1 MANLLSRFLS
11 RIFLPVQKQPS
22 IACIINF
29 CTHDARFLSTCIREV
44 AGFSDQV
51 IVACS
56 DHFFD
61 GIPENK
67 VLLKKAESENPQAQ
81 FVYLAFEKDEN
92 SDPQYWVTLSRWNA
106 LSQVKEGTDYILF
119 LDADEI
125 VDGKRMKQF
134 LDAFPLSRFNI
145 IKLANYYYFRESRFR
160 AKVLEDS
167 VILVRK
173 NLLTRELVVDYQDR
187 NKAWEMLPEQKQRM
201 VQGADGRPLVHH
213 FSWVRT
219 KEEMLRKVQS
229 WGHAGERNWISLV
242 EEEFSRPF
250 SGKDFIHGY
259 EYEEVPPPFPET
271 GL

>member
-1 MANLLSRFLS
+1 MANVFSRLLN
-11 RIFLPVQKQPS
+11 RILPPVQKQPS

-29 CTHDARFLSTCIREV
+29 CTHDSRFLNSCIREV
-44 AGFSDQV
+44 SGFADQV

-61 GIPENK
+61 GMPENK
-67 VLLKKAESENPQAQ
+67 ELLEKAEAENPKAQ
-81 FVYLAFEKDEN
+81 FIYLSFNRDES

-106 LSQVKEGTDYILF
+106 LSVVEDGTEYIQF

-134 LDAFPLSRFNI
+134 LDAFPLHRFNI

-160 AKVLEDS
+160 ARSLEDS

-173 NLLTRELVVDYQDR
+173 NLLTREMVVDYQDR
-187 NKAWEMLPEQKQRM
+187 NKSWEMLPEPKQRM
-201 VQGADGRPLVHH
+201 VMGSDDRPLIHH

-229 WGHAGERNWISLV
+229 WGHAGERNWVSMV

-259 EYEEVPPPFPET
+259 DYEEVSPPFPET

>member
-1 MANLLSRFLS
+1 MADMFRRFLK
-11 RIFLPVQKQPS
+11 RIFPPVQKRPS
-22 IACIINF
+22 IACVINF
-29 CTHDARFLSTCIREV
+29 CSHDARFLNACIREV
-44 AGFSDQV
+44 TGFADQV

-61 GIPENK
+61 GMPENPE
-67 VLLKKAESENPQAQ
+67 LLKKAESENPQAH
-81 FVYLAFEKDEN
+81 FIYLPYNRDES

-106 LSQVKEGTDYILF
+106 LSKVGEETEYILF

-125 VDGKRMKQF
+125 VDGKRMSHF
-134 LDAFPLSRFNI
+134 LDSFPLHQFNI

-160 AKVLEDS
+160 AKSLEDS

-173 NLLTRELVVDYQDR
+173 NLLTRDMLVDYQDR
-187 NKAWEMLPEQKQRM
+187 NKAWEMLPEPKQRM
-201 VQGADGRPLVHH
+201 VQGSDRQPLVHH

-229 WGHAGERNWISLV
+229 WGHAGERKWTAMV

-259 EYEEVPPPFPET
+259 DYEEVSPPFPET